1 MKNSFNSIFIVFAL
15 IGALVALTTNSF
27 ARDKKIKNTNPIT
40 VIDSYIQIT
49 TEGNTEGIQHLF
61 SKDFKWTQSSN
72 AKTKTYNKSDLIT
85 YLKSNKGLIQNCKTN
100 YNIVEKNDNC
110 VIARIEMK
118 YDTFTKIECIT
129 LCNENQEWKINQII
143 ESYK

>member
-27 ARDKKIKNTNPIT
+27 AKDKKIKNTNPIT

-72 AKTKTYNKSDLIT
+72 AKTKTYNKSEIDI
-85 YLKSNKGLIQNCKTN
+85 
-100 YNIVEKNDNC
+100 
-110 VIARIEMK
+110 
-118 YDTFTKIECIT
+118 TKI
-129 LCNENQEWKINQII
+129 
-143 ESYK
+143 